1 MKAKISGIIRVFIL
15 MALVIVLIFA
25 ASGCTQSCSGIGDN
39 QQNDEDKV
47 DVDRDDED
55 EVVLHDGGIA
65 DAYSDYFVI
74 GVSGK
79 SSVFTNYKDLLFNFN
94 SMSPEYDMKWNQTEH
109 SEGEFSYD
117 SLDSFMENA
126 AANDMGVRGH
136 TLIWYQSTPKWVHDK
151 LGNACKLDEN
161 GVPVTEERGGKTVRI
176 SDTQPNRELGL
187 EVMRNR
193 IESIMT
199 YLGDESVY
207 CWDVVNEALLPQS
220 DAEEPLTTEKIE
232 NGEIFRNG
240 VNDARHF
247 GKDQTDPCSDATVY
261 WRMDWQT
268 IIGNDFVQQAFAMA
282 DEVAK
287 ENGYDDMKLFY
298 NDWFLN
304 IPLKR
309 EACVQMVRDMQ
320 ADGVRIDGIGMQG
333 HYYLEDY
340 VNDKDGFVKNFE
352 DAVRAYTGLGVDV
365 QLTELEV
372 NVSGSMDRN
381 TESLQAEL
389 YGKIFEI
396 CRKYSKP
403 WCEGAGTV
411 TNITLWGVADWD
423 GYYSFL
429 FNTSHR
435 PKKAYYEVTD
445 F

>member
-1 MKAKISGIIRVFIL
+1 MCK
-15 MALVIVLIFA
+15 
-25 ASGCTQSCSGIGDN
+25 
-39 QQNDEDKV
+39 
-47 DVDRDDED
+47 
-55 EVVLHDGGIA
+55 
-65 DAYSDYFVI
+65 
-74 GVSGK
+74 
-79 SSVFTNYKDLLFNFN
+79 
-94 SMSPEYDMKWNQTEH
+94 EY
-109 SEGEFSYD
+109 
-117 SLDSFMENA
+117 
-126 AANDMGVRGH
+126 
-136 TLIWYQSTPKWVHDK
+136 
-151 LGNACKLDEN
+151 
-161 GVPVTEERGGKTVRI
+161 
-176 SDTQPNRELGL
+176 
-187 EVMRNR
+187 
-193 IESIMT
+193 
-199 YLGDESVY
+199 
-207 CWDVVNEALLPQS
+207 
-220 DAEEPLTTEKIE
+220 
-232 NGEIFRNG
+232 
-240 VNDARHF
+240 
-247 GKDQTDPCSDATVY
+247 
-261 WRMDWQT
+261 
-268 IIGNDFVQQAFAMA
+268 
-282 DEVAK
+282 
-287 ENGYDDMKLFY
+287 GYDDMKLFY